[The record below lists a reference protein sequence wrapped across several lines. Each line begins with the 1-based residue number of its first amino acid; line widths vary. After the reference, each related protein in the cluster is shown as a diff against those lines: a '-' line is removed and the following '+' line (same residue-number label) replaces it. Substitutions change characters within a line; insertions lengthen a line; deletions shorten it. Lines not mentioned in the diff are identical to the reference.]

1 VRSIAASLAV
11 VIEAATVV
19 HIATTTMMPTAMIS
33 IVVARQRRRGS
44 LGNRADKL
52 AGSEEDGASR
62 HSEVKISL
70 NSSRRSVGRGLH
82 VLLAAR

>member
-19 HIATTTMMPTAMIS
+19 HIARMTMIPTTTIS

-44 LGNRADKL
+44 VGNKVDNL
-52 AGSEEDGASR
+52 PGSEEDGASM

-70 NSSRRSVGRGLH
+70 SSSVRSVGRGLH
-82 VLLAAR
+82 ALLAAR

>member
-19 HIATTTMMPTAMIS
+19 HIARMTMMPTATIS

-44 LGNRADKL
+44 VGNRVYNFEAP
-52 AGSEEDGASR
+52 
-62 HSEVKISL
+62 
-70 NSSRRSVGRGLH
+70 RRTEHRGT
-82 VLLAAR
+82 ARLRFL